1 MGVGGVGLGVGVAR
15 ARVDEI
21 NPTSAIANKSMNKL
35 RVLKLISEIETRRY
49 LGIGTR

>member
-1 MGVGGVGLGVGVAR
+1 VGVGGVGLGVGVAR

-21 NPTSAIANKSMNKL
+21 NPTSAIANKSMNKP